1 MPSNLATFARCR
13 ALALAGM
20 IEAGGKP
27 CWVATGARSRPVAAK
42 AAPAPASVKA
52 THVVGPLS
60 DAERVQLASCPPR
73 VLASIS
79 RALERLSSVPVPS
92 GMTGTVSR

>member
-52 THVVGPLS
+52 TPVAGPLTP
-60 DAERVQLASCPPR
+60 AERERLAFCSPR
-73 VLASIS
+73 LLASIS
-79 RALERLSSVPVPS
+79 RALEHLPAVPVPS
-92 GMTGTVSR
+92 SMTAAVTR